1 MAVKLLHSTSKEHQE
16 ELRREA
22 AILRRLRHPNIVNFL
37 GLGCNGSDQVPSCG
51 RPLLVILPFCL
62 VCLHYF
68 SLSQPSGC
76 GFGVMVSSAFRILNQ
91 IFRVSRFLI

>member
-37 GLGCNGSDQVPSCG
+37 GLGSNGSDQVSSCG
-51 RPLLVILPFCL
+51 RPRLDILFFRLVPFHNSSIN
-62 VCLHYF
+62 VWPI
-68 SLSQPSGC
+68 SALSNRASVTLWPVSG
-76 GFGVMVSSAFRILNQ
+76 
-91 IFRVSRFLI
+91 